1 MKKSTKGALAAAG
14 AAALLV
20 GGAGTLAFWTDDET
34 VPGGTIDAGH
44 LALVT
49 DGTNAGCGD
58 WELDSGEQAPVTWAD
73 GDPLVPGDVL
83 TKECL
88 FTIDAEGNHL
98 RATVAA
104 STPNTTGTLA
114 AGLAVDATDIT
125 VAGVADT
132 EFTESDDGA
141 ALGVTV
147 TVEFTDPGVSDNTY
161 NDPATDVSAVLDDI
175 TVTATQVHS

>member
-20 GGAGTLAFWTDDET
+20 GSAGTLAFWTAEET

-44 LALVT
+44 LDLVT
-49 DGTNAGCGD
+49 DATNTGCGA
-58 WELDSGEQAPVTWAD
+58 WELDSAEDAPVTWAD

-83 TKECL
+83 TKDCL
-88 FTIDAEGNHL
+88 FTIDAQGNHL

-104 STPNTTGTLA
+104 SAPNATGTLA
-114 AGLAVDATDIT
+114 AGLDIDATDIT
-125 VAGVADT
+125 VDGVADT
-132 EFTESDDGA
+132 EFTEDNDGD

-147 TVEFTDPGVSDNTY
+147 TVTFTDPGTVDNTY
-161 NDPATDVSAVLDDI
+161 NDPATDVTAVLDDI
-175 TVTATQVHS
+175 TLTATQVHD

>member
-1 MKKSTKGALAAAG
+1 MNKSTKGALAAGA

-20 GGAGTLAFWTDDET
+20 GGAGTLAFWTADED

-44 LALVT
+44 LDLVI
-49 DGTNAGCGD
+49 DVTNTGCGA
-58 WELDSGEQAPVTWAD
+58 WELDSGESTPVTWLN

-88 FTIDAEGNHL
+88 FTIDAQGNHL
-98 RATVAA
+98 RATVSA
-104 STPNTTGTLA
+104 SAPNATGSLA
-114 AGLAVDATDIT
+114 AGLDIDATGIT

-132 EFTESDDGA
+132 EFTEDDDGS

-147 TVEFTDPGVSDNTY
+147 TVTFTDPGTADNTY
-161 NDPATDVSAVLDDI
+161 NDPATDITAVLDDI